1 MTWELRPDEG
11 KIALPRL
18 QSNYSPQTVP
28 VPFPPGLPQGRRG
41 FVGDDSAGDFSLV
54 PSTGPLDPSKRG
66 PSAMLT
72 TADIAGTQSAFAKNA
87 RFFCTLC
94 IGQSRCRPAAGP
106 GAVTLVDGPNVSRGS
121 RP

>member
-28 VPFPPGLPQGRRG
+28 VLFPPGLPQGRRG

-54 PSTGPLDPSKRG
+54 PSTGPLDPSKCRRRLCSQPQTLLARKARSPKTRDFFV
-66 PSAMLT
+66 PSASGNP
-72 TADIAGTQSAFAKNA
+72 D
-87 RFFCTLC
+87 
-94 IGQSRCRPAAGP
+94 AGP
-106 GAVTLVDGPNVSRGS
+106 PLAPARSL
-121 RP
+121 